1 LRRGRTDSGRRQ
13 DGASSAERNPA
24 VKVTFILPDFRTTVA
39 GYSGAFS
46 HSVAYLSRYLKM
58 AGHDA
63 DLLHVTRL
71 PTKSEFQEEIV
82 RRKPGLVGFS
92 VIYHF
97 FPLASQWASW
107 VKEVSPAPVIF
118 GGTYPTLDPEAV
130 ISAPSIDM
138 LCRGEAEEALPE
150 VCDVLEEGCEPS
162 SVRNIWYKRNGRVFR
177 NELRPLITD
186 LDGLEFPDY
195 SVHEYGD
202 LFFTRTNT
210 LSVMISRGCPY
221 GCHYCSSRALAGV
234 YPETRRF
241 YRFLSPERATELLA
255 FLKKQYPRTE
265 RFVFN
270 DSILFPKRSW
280 LERFCALYKK
290 HVGLP
295 FVGNCRP
302 EGLDRDTARMLGEMK
317 CSILCFGIESGNE
330 HINSVVLGRRLT
342 RERISRSFRTAH
354 EAGIKTVAYS
364 ILGSPFETR
373 STMLETVKFAA
384 ELEPHIATPFIFY
397 PFPGTQAHEMCRKS
411 GFLTDRHFLN
421 NDEGVM
427 IRQPGVTETD
437 VLFFHA
443 YYKRLVRAYTSLR
456 RLPRPGGVWLARG
469 LDGVLLSDLLP
480 RAALVRLK
488 AVLRG
493 IRWRLLLLKKAH
505 APARF

>member
-1 LRRGRTDSGRRQ
+1 MAVQSLTTRRTTT
-13 DGASSAERNPA
+13 

-46 HSVAYLSRYLKM
+46 HSVAYLSRYLKI

-71 PTKSEFQEEIV
+71 PTKSEFQEQIV

-92 VIYHF
+92 AIYHF
-97 FPLASQWASW
+97 FPLAEQWAGWS
-107 VKEVSPAPVIF
+107 KEVSPAPVIF
-118 GGTYPTLDPEAV
+118 GGTYPTLDPETV

-150 VCDVLEEGCEPS
+150 LCDALEQGREAS
-162 SVRNIWYKRNGRVFR
+162 SVRNIWHKRDGRVCR
-177 NELRPLITD
+177 TELRPLITD
-186 LDGLEFPDY
+186 LNGLEFPDY
-195 SVHEYGD
+195 SVHGYDD

-221 GCHYCSSRALAGV
+221 GCHYCSSRALAGA
-234 YPETRRF
+234 YPEARRF
-241 YRFLSPERATELLA
+241 YRFLSPERATELLV

-270 DSILFPKRSW
+270 DSILFPKKSW
-280 LERFCALYKK
+280 LERFCVLYKK
-290 HVGLP
+290 HVSLP

-302 EGLDRDTARMLGEMK
+302 EGLDRDTARMLAEMG
-317 CSILCFGIESGNE
+317 CSILCFGVESGNE
-330 HINSVVLGRRLT
+330 HINSAVLGRRLT
-342 RERISRSFRTAH
+342 KERISRSFRTAH
-354 EAGIKTVAYS
+354 GAGIRTVAYS

-397 PFPGTQAHEMCRKS
+397 PFPGTEAHEMCRKS

-427 IRQPGVTETD
+427 IEQPGITETD

-443 YYKRLVRAYTSLR
+443 YYKRLVKAYIFLR
-456 RLPRPGGVWLARG
+456 RLPRPARDWLAGG
-469 LDGVLLSDLLP
+469 LDRALLSDRLP
-480 RAALVRLK
+480 RAALVRFK
-488 AVLRG
+488 AVLRRV
-493 IRWRLLLLKKAH
+493 RWRLLLLRTAH
-505 APARF
+505 SPARS

>member
-1 LRRGRTDSGRRQ
+1 M
-13 DGASSAERNPA
+13 
-24 VKVTFILPDFRTTVA
+24 KVTFILPDFRTTVA

-46 HSVAYLSRYLKM
+46 HSIAYLSRYLKLS
-58 AGHDA
+58 GHDA
-63 DLLHVTRL
+63 DLMHITRL
-71 PTKSEFQEEIV
+71 PAKAEFQAQIV

-92 VIYHF
+92 SIYHF
-97 FPLASQWASW
+97 FPLATQWAAWS
-107 VKEVSPAPVIF
+107 KEVWPAPVVF
-118 GGTYPTLDPEAV
+118 GGTYPTLAPEAV
-130 ISAPSIDM
+130 ISDPSVDI

-150 VCDVLEEGCEPS
+150 LCDVLEGGRHPS
-162 SVRNIWYKRNGRVFR
+162 SVRNFWGKRDGGVFR
-177 NELRPLITD
+177 NEPRPLVTD

-195 SVHEYGD
+195 SVHGYDD
-202 LFFTRTNT
+202 LFFTRSNT

-234 YPETRRF
+234 YPETRKF
-241 YRFLSPERATELLA
+241 YRFLSPERAAELLV

-270 DSILFPKRSW
+270 DSILFPKKSW
-280 LERFCALYKK
+280 LERFCGLYKK

-302 EGLDRDTARMLGEMK
+302 EGLDRDTAKMLAEMG

-342 RERISRSFRTAH
+342 KERIAKSFRTAH

-373 STMLETVKFAA
+373 STILETVKFAS
-384 ELEPHIATPFIFY
+384 ELDPHIATPFIFY
-397 PFPGTQAHEMCRKS
+397 PFPGTRAHEICRES

-427 IRQPGVTETD
+427 IRQPGVTEAD

-443 YYKRLVRAYTSLR
+443 YYKRLVRAYGLIR
-456 RLPRPGGVWLARG
+456 RLPRPARDWLTGG
-469 LDGVLLSDLLP
+469 LDRALLSDHLP
-480 RAALVRLK
+480 LAALLRFK
-488 AVLRG
+488 SVLRR
-493 IRWRLLLLKKAH
+493 IRWRLLLLKD
-505 APARF
+505 ARSRAGR